1 VTPQASPTGRVRLP
15 RLRIALGFAA
25 AVVVLAGLAIALDWR
40 AVLTVLGRTDPTLI
54 AFAVVTALFAL
65 VAWSESLRALF
76 AASGADLSIWD
87 CLGPYGAAT
96 FVRLVVPVGQSLGPA
111 VFVYLVGR
119 HTDRSY
125 STDLAP
131 TSIGEATNHLLSA
144 LLAITGGLLV
154 FGTSAPVRQVRVL
167 QIGLAAVFVTGLLLA
182 AVLWFRRNSIRG
194 WVLGGAALLRATLG
208 RVSTRL
214 GRVLAPER
222 VDTSVTHYYE
232 TAADL
237 ADDPRL
243 LSRAVGLAAVGWL
256 STALSLALAAES
268 VGVSVSIPLA
278 LFVIP
283 PVGLLGFL
291 PLPGALGGV
300 EVALSAL
307 LVHLAGIELAAAAA
321 VVLLFRLCT
330 YWLPLVVSGG
340 VFTWVWTVGWD
351 RGERAREQ

>member
-1 VTPQASPTGRVRLP
+1 VTPQASRTGPVRLS
-15 RLRIALGFAA
+15 RLRIVLGFAGA
-25 AVVVLAGLAIALDWR
+25 IVVLAGLAIVVDWS
-40 AVLTVLGRTDPTLI
+40 AVLAVLDRTDPLVL
-54 AFAVVTALFAL
+54 ALAAVTALLAL

-76 AASGADLSIWD
+76 AASGVDLSVWD

-125 STDLAP
+125 SADLAP

-144 LLAITGGLLV
+144 LLAIAGGLIV

-167 QIGLAAVFVTGLLLA
+167 QIGLAAVLGCGLTLA
-182 AVLWFRRNSIRG
+182 AVLWFRRSSIRG

-208 RVSTRL
+208 RVSTRV
-214 GRVLAPER
+214 RRALAPGR
-222 VDTSVTHYYE
+222 IDTSVTHYYE

-243 LSRAVGLAAVGWL
+243 LTRAVGLAGAGWL
-256 STALSLALAAES
+256 STALSLALAAEA
-268 VGVSVSIPLA
+268 VGVSVSLPLA

-291 PLPGALGGV
+291 PLPGAIGGV
-300 EVALSAL
+300 EVALAAL
-307 LVHLAGIELAAAAA
+307 LVHLAGIALPAAAA

-330 YWLPLVVSGG
+330 YWLPLAVSGG
-340 VFTWVWTVGWD
+340 VFTWLWTVGWD
-351 RGERAREQ
+351 RA